1 MTDYSTFDD
10 QMRNRLGS
18 LEPDVPA
25 HIWENIQRRKEHRRP
40 VAWWWP
46 ASAPGIL
53 IWGIA
58 LLLGG
63 LGIYQLAD
71 RTTADQQLEPQQTVS
86 LADKNNQ
93 SGNQQAGPVTQGTNE
108 ETPNGTTTPS
118 GRDQLSPGLPSN
130 NGKGNKGGGNLPG
143 HSSNDITG
151 NPSELGN
158 GNMMP
163 PVSPAQTTTDSRIVT
178 NTGRSQRK
186 KSRTQMSV
194 QTDTPVETG
203 VDESIA
209 GKPDGSRLSAN
220 EKISGGLTA
229 FVLSPETDHILFEG
243 SPGLRPLKFTARDL
257 APVPCAE
264 KNAAGNKKYVEVY
277 GGPDYVLRSFAD
289 TANSEYLR
297 RRKESTKYSSAFSF
311 GMRYTRVFSN
321 GMSFRAGLNYSQVN
335 EKFTYS
341 EGNIVQQVFIINAN
355 GDTTGAY
362 SYTGTRYKT
371 TMNRYR
377 TIDVPVTIGYELGN
391 ERLHAN
397 INAGVVFNVYSWQ
410 KGDVLDTAYRPVS
423 ITTGKS
429 GASPYGFKTNIG
441 LGFIGA
447 ASIYYKLNDRYRL
460 MAEPFIRYNFSAANK
475 ADITLKQK
483 FTTIGLRL
491 GLRIDF

>member
-1 MTDYSTFDD
+1 
-10 QMRNRLGS
+10 
-18 LEPDVPA
+18 
-25 HIWENIQRRKEHRRP
+25 
-40 VAWWWP
+40 
-46 ASAPGIL
+46 
-53 IWGIA
+53 
-58 LLLGG
+58 
-63 LGIYQLAD
+63 
-71 RTTADQQLEPQQTVS
+71 
-86 LADKNNQ
+86 
-93 SGNQQAGPVTQGTNE
+93 
-108 ETPNGTTTPS
+108 
-118 GRDQLSPGLPSN
+118 
-130 NGKGNKGGGNLPG
+130 
-143 HSSNDITG
+143 
-151 NPSELGN
+151 
-158 GNMMP
+158 
-163 PVSPAQTTTDSRIVT
+163 
-178 NTGRSQRK
+178 
-186 KSRTQMSV
+186 
-194 QTDTPVETG
+194 
-203 VDESIA
+203 
-209 GKPDGSRLSAN
+209 
-220 EKISGGLTA
+220 
-229 FVLSPETDHILFEG
+229 TDHILFEG

>member
-1 MTDYSTFDD
+1 MTDHSTFDD

-25 HIWENIQRRKEHRRP
+25 HIWENIRRRNERKRP

-63 LGIYQLAD
+63 LGIYQLSVRSA
-71 RTTADQQLEPQQTVS
+71 ADQQIKTQETLSKGATQGQTGSQQP
-86 LADKNNQ
+86 
-93 SGNQQAGPVTQGTNE
+93 GPVTQDTND
-108 ETPNGTTTPS
+108 ETPNGTTIPS
-118 GRDQLSPGLPSN
+118 GQDQLSTGLPSN
-130 NGKGNKGGGNLPG
+130 KAKGNEGSANWPPA
-143 HSSNDITG
+143 SSNEIAG
-151 NPSELGN
+151 NPSDRVN
-158 GNMMP
+158 GNMMA
-163 PVSPAQTTTDSRIVT
+163 PVSATQTTTDTRVVA
-178 NTGRSQRK
+178 NTARNQRK
-186 KSRTQMSV
+186 KSRTQLSV
-194 QTDTPVETG
+194 QTDAPAGTG
-203 VDESIA
+203 IDDNLA
-209 GKPDGSRLSAN
+209 GIPRDSRLSTN
-220 EKISGGLTA
+220 EKLSAGLTA
-229 FVLSPETDHILFEG
+229 IVLNPETDHILFEG

-335 EKFTYS
+335 EKFTYT

-362 SYTGTRYKT
+362 SYTGTRYKS

-397 INAGVVFNVYSWQ
+397 INAGVVLNVYSWQ